1 MNVEW
6 LHHTGFNVSDMERS
20 LEFYRDLLGLEV
32 TNDLVVEGEIFEQ
45 LTAQKNPRA
54 HIVFLGNGDSRHM
67 LELIQWL
74 SPVGEPTNL
83 PATNGVGLSHLG
95 LRVDNVDEF
104 YNSLSARGVR
114 FINPPAVREDAV
126 YPRPQKLCLMK
137 DPDGNVI
144 ELIELPPL
152 PQS

>member
-54 HIVFLGNGDSRHM
+54 HIVFLGSGDSRHM
-67 LELIQWL
+67 LKLIQWL
-74 SPVGEPTNL
+74 SHIGELTNL
-83 PATNGVGLSHLG
+83 PATNGVWLSHLG
-95 LRVDNVDEF
+95 LRIDNVDGF
-104 YNSLSARGVR
+104 YNSLSARVVR
-114 FINPPAVREDAV
+114 FINPSAVREGAV
-126 YPRPQKLCLMK
+126 
-137 DPDGNVI
+137 
-144 ELIELPPL
+144 
-152 PQS
+152 

>member
-20 LEFYRDLLGLEV
+20 LEFYRDLLGLEI
-32 TNDLVVEGEIFEQ
+32 TNDLVFEGEILQ
-45 LTAQKNPRA
+45 QMTAQKNPRA

-74 SPVGEPTNL
+74 SPIGEPTNL

-114 FINPPAVREDAV
+114 FINPPAVREGAV

-144 ELIELPPL
+144 ELIELAPL

>member
-32 TNDLVVEGEIFEQ
+32 TNDLVFEGEILEQ
-45 LTAQKNPRA
+45 MTAQKNPRA
-54 HIVFLGNGDSRHM
+54 HIVFLGNGDNRHM

-74 SPVGEPTNL
+74 SPIGEPTNL
-83 PATNGVGLSHLG
+83 PAMNGVGLSHLG

-144 ELIELPPL
+144 ELIELAPL

>member
-1 MNVEW
+1 MD
-6 LHHTGFNVSDMERS
+6 SS

-32 TNDLVVEGEIFEQ
+32 TNDIVFEGEIDEQ
-45 LTAQKNPRA
+45 MTAQKNPRA
-54 HIVFLGNGDSRHM
+54 HIVFLGNGDNRHM

-74 SPVGEPTNL
+74 SPIAEPINL
-83 PATNGVGLSHLG
+83 PAMNGVGLSHLG
-95 LRVDNVDEF
+95 LRVDNVNEF

-144 ELIELPPL
+144 ELIELA
-152 PQS
+152 PQT

>member
-32 TNDLVVEGEIFEQ
+32 TNDLVFEGEILEQ
-45 LTAQKNPRA
+45 MTAQKNPRGR
-54 HIVFLGNGDSRHM
+54 IVFLGNGDSRHM

-83 PATNGVGLSHLG
+83 PAINGVGLSHLG

-144 ELIELPPL
+144 ELIEMAPL

>member
-54 HIVFLGNGDSRHM
+54 HIVFLGNGDNRHM

-74 SPVGEPTNL
+74 SPIGEPINL
-83 PATNGVGLSHLG
+83 PAMNGVGLSHLG
-95 LRVDNVDEF
+95 LRVDNVNKF

-114 FINPPAVREDAV
+114 FINPTAVREDAV
-126 YPRPQKLCLMK
+126 YPQPQKLCLMK

-144 ELIELPPL
+144 ELIELA
-152 PQS
+152 PQT